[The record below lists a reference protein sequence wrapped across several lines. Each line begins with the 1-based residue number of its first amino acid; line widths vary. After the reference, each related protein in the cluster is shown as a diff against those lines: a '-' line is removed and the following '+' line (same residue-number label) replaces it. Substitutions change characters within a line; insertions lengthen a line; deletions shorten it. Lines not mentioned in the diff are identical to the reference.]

1 MPTSFKIKSQ
11 DSKLESCNI
20 NFKIRFNSNMTSYMG
35 YINNTVIK
43 FLLYHAL
50 HMCMVEQIVAITPK

>member
-20 NFKIRFNSNMTSYMG
+20 NFKIRFNSNGLYF
-35 YINNTVIK
+35 INNTVIK

>member
-20 NFKIRFNSNMTSYMG
+20 NFKIRFNSNMTSFMG

-50 HMCMVEQIVAITPK
+50 HMYMVEQIVAITPK